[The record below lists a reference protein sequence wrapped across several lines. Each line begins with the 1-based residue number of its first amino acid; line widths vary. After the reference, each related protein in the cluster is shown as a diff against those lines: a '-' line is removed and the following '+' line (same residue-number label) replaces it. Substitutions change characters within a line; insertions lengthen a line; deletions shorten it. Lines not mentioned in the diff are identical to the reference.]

1 MLFRSLYFK
10 SPEQMWSTFH
20 DVPTALQNT
29 LAIAERCNVSLE
41 LDQPHFPEFP
51 LEEGDSAE
59 SRFERETEDG
69 FARRLEEIRRK
80 QPDFSAE
87 EEEKYRHRLAH
98 EISVIQ
104 QMGFSTYFL
113 IVADFVGFAR
123 ENSIPV
129 GPGRGSAA
137 GSLVAYSLGIT
148 EDQKTAHV

>member
-1 MLFRSLYFK
+1 MRFSTSELYFK

-87 EEEKYRHRLAH
+87 EEEK
-98 EISVIQ
+98 
-104 QMGFSTYFL
+104 
-113 IVADFVGFAR
+113 
-123 ENSIPV
+123 
-129 GPGRGSAA
+129 
-137 GSLVAYSLGIT
+137 
-148 EDQKTAHV
+148 